1 MACFDS
7 GLLIGKQNGVWLKD
21 HNSRLGDNDQ
31 LTRVALLFLFLLSY
45 QSLRAQ
51 NSTTQIW
58 GEYLLTQPLRR
69 SYKVEG
75 RVAYR
80 HDLDRQ
86 VWSQWEFRV
95 MPEKKLNKH
104 FDVLATLQY
113 LATEQ
118 AASFTTREIR
128 EGLGTRIH
136 FTPGSR
142 IDTRLLLRVEQRNVY
157 KVNAENW
164 DHTSRGRIRAEAQG
178 PINQKT
184 MSGNHVWYALADVEA
199 FLFVDAN
206 MDERFANRLRARAG
220 MGYKLSHQWQF
231 EIIYMWQESKN
242 TLADDYENQ
251 QSIIRLRVRQTLNN
265 KNLKQ

>member
-1 MACFDS
+1 MSCFDS
-7 GLLIGKQNGVWLKD
+7 GLLIGKQNGVWLRD
-21 HNSRLGDNDQ
+21 RNGRLEEREQ
-31 LTRVALLFLFLLSY
+31 LTRVVLLFLFLFSY
-45 QSLRAQ
+45 QCLRAQ

-58 GEYLLTQPLRR
+58 GEYLLTKPLRR

-75 RVAYR
+75 RVGYR

-86 VWSQWEFRV
+86 AWSQWEFRV

-118 AASFTTREIR
+118 TASFTTQEIR

-157 KVNAENW
+157 KMNSENW
-164 DHTSRGRIRAEAQG
+164 DHTMPWA
-178 PINQKT
+178 NK
-184 MSGNHVWYALADVEA
+184 SGS
-199 FLFVDAN
+199 
-206 MDERFANRLRARAG
+206 AR
-220 MGYKLSHQWQF
+220 
-231 EIIYMWQESKN
+231 
-242 TLADDYENQ
+242 TD
-251 QSIIRLRVRQTLNN
+251 
-265 KNLKQ
+265 